1 VQRAT
6 AIRSGTL
13 SEIDRTRERNATFS
27 AWGGSTPSRISR
39 DRAVELCDCLI
50 DIAAALF
57 NVSGKELRRP
67 GRSTLDVTRV
77 RQMAMYVGHVVLR
90 LSMSDVGRGFGRDRT
105 TVLHA
110 CHLVEDM
117 RDDADFDRVVAMME
131 RVAGAAFRERGTI

>member
-1 VQRAT
+1 MREASPPL
-6 AIRSGTL
+6 AAG
-13 SEIDRTRERNATFS
+13 DKRTPH
-27 AWGGSTPSRISR
+27 GVKQ
-39 DRAVELCDCLI
+39 DRAVDWCDCLI

-77 RQMAMYVGHVVLR
+77 RQIAMYVGHVVLR

-105 TVLHA
+105 TVLYA

-117 RDDADFDRVVAMME
+117 RDDADFDRIVATME
-131 RVAGAAFRERGTI
+131 RVAGAAFRERDGI